1 MQPQLQHGEEIM
13 TTLEPETVLQPSL
26 HALTA
31 EDWYDIV
38 LGECESRNI
47 DVADLR
53 ESMDKASENEGLLTD
68 IEADALERLSASGY
82 HVYDAEDTLLI
93 YPKGYEPPAEE
104 SAP

>member
-1 MQPQLQHGEEIM
+1 M

-31 EDWYDIV
+31 EDWYDVV
-38 LGECESRNI
+38 LGECECRGI

-53 ESMDKASENEGLLTD
+53 ESMDKASENETFLD
-68 IEADALERLSASGY
+68 EIQAEAEERLSAAGY
-82 HVYDAEDTLLI
+82 YVWTDFDLWAI

-104 SAP
+104 STP